1 MIAYEMRVDVSVV
14 QSVVEDF
21 DLFEVEEQATVF
33 NLVAQ
38 GLGVAVI
45 LTDLIRQSSALESKP
60 FSEQLKYKA
69 GFFWK
74 RDRYLSQSARLLM
87 DFVLHKA

>member
-1 MIAYEMRVDVSVV
+1 M
-14 QSVVEDF
+14 
-21 DLFEVEEQATVF
+21 F

-45 LTDLIRQSSALESKP
+45 LAETDLIRQSSALVSKL
-60 FSEQLKYKA
+60 FSEQLEYKA